1 MTYRELPEEFP
12 TNENAPEQVT
22 VLLADDPLTLTDP
35 DSDDRADDATPDR
48 TTADDDSTN
57 QTTPDADHSTPD
69 EPARE
74 RPIASG
80 LWLGEWDGRPVS
92 VRLAWTDRL
101 VSHASARV
109 GTDEQLV
116 VLELTDDDPPTFRP
130 AEGRYEFAV
139 ELRADES

>member
-12 TNENAPEQVT
+12 AGEDAPEQVT
-22 VLLADDPLTLTDP
+22 VLLDDDPLTLTDP
-35 DSDDRADDATPDR
+35 DSDDQADES
-48 TTADDDSTN
+48 TAEI
-57 QTTPDADHSTPD
+57 TPD

-101 VSHASARV
+101 VAHASARV

-116 VLELTDDDPPTFRP
+116 VLELTDDDLPTFRP
-130 AEGRYEFAV
+130 AEGRYEFTL
-139 ELRADES
+139 ELRPDES